1 MDNTQKIWY
10 QDYNLEPLDAE
21 FSAEQHIQNPLN
33 SFLGK
38 SSYNSFNFK
47 IYNLQ
52 YPMHLR
58 SLS

>member
-33 SFLGK
+33 SFPGK
-38 SSYNSFNFK
+38 VVTTALILKF
-47 IYNLQ
+47 II
-52 YPMHLR
+52 
-58 SLS
+58 